1 VEQLYALRI
10 TTDSLALRGGVAQF
24 TQQDLDEL
32 GRALDELDE
41 LDDVERREV
50 PHRRFHQ
57 LLTGSGGQRLARAS
71 AQLFDH
77 AERYRRAYLRQEP
90 SEWAASAR
98 EHRTILDACRERD
111 VEAAIEQLSRHL
123 SRTVLTVLATYA
135 PTHDP
140 LLVRAA
146 LVAATRD
153 PGVATG
159 SAS

>member
-1 VEQLYALRI
+1 MYALRI
-10 TTDSLALRGGVAQF
+10 TTDSLALRAGIPHF
-24 TQQDLDEL
+24 TDADFEEL
-32 GRALDELDE
+32 ERILSELEDA
-41 LDDVERREV
+41 ERRDA

-57 LLTGSGGQRLARAS
+57 LLTSSGGPRLARSS

-77 AERYRRAYLRQEP
+77 AERYRRAYLSHEP
-90 SEWAASAR
+90 ADSAIADR
-98 EHRTILDACRERD
+98 EHRAILDACRERD
-111 VEAAIEQLSRHL
+111 VDGAIEQLARHL

-146 LVAATRD
+146 LVAVSRESD
-153 PGVATG
+153 VAGG